1 MNKLVAVLSRSRSLQ
16 HIITL
21 FHCTRLFFWA
31 ETEID
36 PDIFCVWRKNTD
48 GFNKNVNFLQSS
60 RLKSKKAALTSHYCC
75 DQAWIRPRAR
85 LALKWTRLRRG

>member
-36 PDIFCVWRKNTD
+36 PDIFCVWKKNTD
-48 GFNKNVNFLQSS
+48 GFNTNVNFLQ
-60 RLKSKKAALTSHYCC
+60 
-75 DQAWIRPRAR
+75 
-85 LALKWTRLRRG
+85 